1 MSHNQ
6 EFAYKKFTYKLENGN
21 HLVLHNKEEPET
33 FFKYYSVDKYKMD
46 ALIKNYLYATH
57 PYSFND
63 SIDSSELLVNFSNIT
78 IERYKSIFTQLV
90 KPEELAKYNLDEAFT
105 QDKENEFKYIRS
117 FVYQYFTRQI
127 GLISLTTE
135 PLNIL
140 MWSHY
145 ATESGFVIEL
155 DKKEL
160 LGNMKKLNAD
170 IPNFCLRPIQYVKKL
185 NGIDMF
191 RDEFKTP
198 DIPLFL
204 YMTSIK
210 RKEWKY
216 EDEWRLSI
224 YKKNMG
230 LPLSYL
236 NPGNF
241 DYEGENERKL
251 FYSREAIKSIILGKY
266 FFNGNNSEKVNPDM
280 SIELKS
286 TIFLDFV
293 NHIYENYNDRLFMSG
308 ELEKGTEFG
317 RSVGRIELE
326 KIDCKTFKIQEKDE
340 VFYKL

>member
-6 EFAYKKFTYKLENGN
+6 KFIYKKFTYKIENGN
-21 HLVLHNKEEPET
+21 HLVLHDREEPET
-33 FFKYYSVDKYKMD
+33 FFKYYSVDNYKMD
-46 ALIKNYLYATH
+46 ALMKNYLYASH

-78 IERYKSIFTQLV
+78 IERYKSILTQLV
-90 KPEELAKYNLDEAFT
+90 KPEELAKLNLAHEFV
-105 QDKENEFKYIRS
+105 QDRENKFKSIRS
-117 FVYQYFTRQI
+117 FIYQYFTRQI
-127 GLISLTTE
+127 GLVSLTTK

-155 DKKEL
+155 DKKQILE
-160 LGNMKKLNAD
+160 NIMPLNAD
-170 IPNFCLRPIQYVKKL
+170 IQNFCLRPIQYVSKL
-185 NGIDMF
+185 NSIDMF
-191 RDEFKTP
+191 SDKFITP

-236 NPGNF
+236 NPGNSDF
-241 DYEGENERKL
+241 DGENERKL
-251 FYSREAIKSIILGKY
+251 LYSREAVKSIILGKY
-266 FFNGNNSEKVNPDM
+266 FFNGNNCEKVNSDM

-286 TIFLDFV
+286 TVFLDFV
-293 NHIYENYNDRLFMSG
+293 NHLFDNHNDRLFMSG
-308 ELEKGTEFG
+308 ELEEGTEFG
-317 RSVGRIELE
+317 RSVRRIELE
-326 KIDCKTFKIQEKDE
+326 KINCKTFKVHEKKE
-340 VFYKL
+340 VFTS